1 MPYVDGN
8 ASKTCLPA
16 GMTSRPIP
24 SPGMRPMVRFFV
36 AVVYDLLNADLDA
49 ESMMID
55 VVVVC

>member
-1 MPYVDGN
+1 VDGN

-55 VVVVC
+55 VVVY